1 MPARAAVG
9 PPRGPARAPS
19 AGPRRGPLAVLA
31 ASPSPHIGTRLESTP
46 FRASGV
52 AARTLPGASCRSS
65 VVEPL
70 MRATT
75 TRTHRQDRAAVE
87 QIKSK
92 LDERGIRPASEVA
105 APSLYG
111 VLYSINGKAVL
122 SLKVEPYLYA
132 DRAGS
137 FVSALQSRST
147 KARSIIFTGTA
158 GALDQSMEIGDLVAP
173 GSFAQ
178 TDALV
183 RTPVADVSNQATDIL
198 DKLAFERGDSASTPE
213 RRSRMGRST
222 RSRSR
227 TRSGSRRTK
236 RCRSWNRRWRASRPL
251 SPRRRS

>member
-1 MPARAAVG
+1 MHPPPLDEADAAKTDFTATLSRLKLDPDV
-9 PPRGPARAPS
+9 
-19 AGPRRGPLAVLA
+19 VLM
-31 ASPSPHIGTRLESTP
+31 GN
-46 FRASGV
+46 
-52 AARTLPGASCRSS
+52 
-65 VVEPL
+65 
-70 MRATT
+70 
-75 TRTHRQDRAAVE
+75 VE

-92 LDERGIRPASEVA
+92 LAERGIQPVSEVA

-132 DRAGS
+132 DQAGS

-183 RTPVADVSNQATDIL
+183 RTPVADVSNQATGIL
-198 DKLAFERGDSASTPE
+198 DKLASERGV
-213 RRSRMGRST
+213 
-222 RSRSR
+222 
-227 TRSGSRRTK
+227 SGIYSGEKVSHGAVDTILFEDKEWVQGAQGNVDRGAGGGGHRG
-236 RCRSWNRRWRASRPL
+236 RCRRVVEVDTPIRLLPYLGRARPTRL
-251 SPRRRS
+251 QPQ